1 MIALAR
7 SSWSRATANS
17 PRVASS
23 DCSSERSSPT
33 IAGAVNGVGWSSAVA
48 RRAHPP
54 TLLSTSAPSRMKL
67 MLQGGFILLGA
78 LVVSSVGGWARR
90 ATADD
95 QPTPLTAPAIVGE
108 LRSLEQS
115 LEATRGELAVARLQL
130 ERANAIIDYSTHD
143 NIAADLAAAI
153 YDVALAEGVDPALAF
168 RLVKVESG
176 FNSKAKSK
184 VGAIG
189 YTQVLPSTARLYEP
203 WLTTAQLYDRG
214 TNLRLGFRYL
224 RDLLERYEGNADA
237 KLRLALL
244 AYNRGPGR
252 VQELLDAGK
261 DPQNG
266 YAAALMKGYRRKS

>member
-1 MIALAR
+1 
-7 SSWSRATANS
+7 
-17 PRVASS
+17 V
-23 DCSSERSSPT
+23 
-33 IAGAVNGVGWSSAVA
+33 
-48 RRAHPP
+48 
-54 TLLSTSAPSRMKL
+54 
-67 MLQGGFILLGA
+67 
-78 LVVSSVGGWARR
+78 
-90 ATADD
+90 
-95 QPTPLTAPAIVGE
+95 
-108 LRSLEQS
+108 
-115 LEATRGELAVARLQL
+115 
-130 ERANAIIDYSTHD
+130 
-143 NIAADLAAAI
+143 IAADLAAAI

-168 RLVKVESG
+168 RLVKVESA
-176 FNSKAKSK
+176 FNPKAKSK

-203 WLTTAQLYDRG
+203 GLTTAQLYDRG

>member
-1 MIALAR
+1 MH
-7 SSWSRATANS
+7 TK
-17 PRVASS
+17 
-23 DCSSERSSPT
+23 T
-33 IAGAVNGVGWSSAVA
+33 Q
-48 RRAHPP
+48 
-54 TLLSTSAPSRMKL
+54 KL
-67 MLQGGFILLGA
+67 MLQGSLILLGA
-78 LVVSSVGGWARR
+78 LMVSSIGGWARR

-95 QPTPLTAPAIVGE
+95 QPAAAAPAAPGDM
-108 LRSLEQS
+108 RSLQQS
-115 LEATRGELAVARLQL
+115 LEATRGELAVSRLQL
-130 ERANAIIDYSTHD
+130 ERANAIIDYSTHYG
-143 NIAADLAAAI
+143 IAADLSAAI

-176 FNSKAKSK
+176 FKANARSK

-203 WLTTAQLYDRG
+203 GLTTAQLYERS

-244 AYNRGPGR
+244 AYNRGPAR

-266 YAAALMKGYRRKS
+266 YARPL

>member
-1 MIALAR
+1 
-7 SSWSRATANS
+7 
-17 PRVASS
+17 
-23 DCSSERSSPT
+23 
-33 IAGAVNGVGWSSAVA
+33 
-48 RRAHPP
+48 
-54 TLLSTSAPSRMKL
+54 
-67 MLQGGFILLGA
+67 
-78 LVVSSVGGWARR
+78 
-90 ATADD
+90 
-95 QPTPLTAPAIVGE
+95 LTAPAIVGE

-130 ERANAIIDYSTHD
+130 ERANAIIDFSTHYS
-143 NIAADLAAAI
+143 IAADLAAAI
-153 YDVALAEGVDPALAF
+153 YDVSLAEGVDPALAF
-168 RLVKVESG
+168 RLVRVESG
-176 FNSKAKSK
+176 FKGNAKSK

-203 WLTTAQLYDRG
+203 GLTTTQLYERN

-224 RDLLERYEGNADA
+224 RDLLERYEGNPDA

-266 YAAALMKGYRRKS
+266 YATALMKGYRRKS